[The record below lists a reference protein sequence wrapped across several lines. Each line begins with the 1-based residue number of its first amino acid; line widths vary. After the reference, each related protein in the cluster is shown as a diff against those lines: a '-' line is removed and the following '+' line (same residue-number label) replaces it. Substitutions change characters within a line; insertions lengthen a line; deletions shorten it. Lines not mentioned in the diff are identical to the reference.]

1 MDPGRRSSLI
11 RRLLPALLAVAL
23 LGCRG
28 EQSRQEGTVLRFAL
42 TNPGERM
49 RDPFHAAIRQFE
61 QAHPGVRVDLIEMD
75 DDVYQKMGL
84 LTLFVGGTPPDV
96 YFLWGGHLVK
106 RYASAGYAMDLSAE
120 FPEVRQ
126 SRYYA
131 STWASCRGGDG
142 KIYLWPDSAS
152 VTTVMWYRKSVF
164 KETGIAPP
172 TTWDELLAACAK
184 LKARGIIPI
193 AVGNRE
199 LWAGGNFAAAV
210 LAQFAGVERY
220 NAVLGLAPG
229 TRLDDP
235 AFVRGLEVVTDLQ
248 RRGYLNQGVNGVGTD
263 EARALLE
270 QRRAAMHPIG
280 DWMVSEAEE
289 GDVEDL
295 AAFRLPAMPGQQGD
309 RTLLAL
315 STGYAVNPGTRH
327 TAEALALVRYL
338 GSEAVQREFTRHGH
352 VGALR
357 SAAPGAEAPEGQRQI
372 LELLSS
378 SKGTALAPDVGFDL
392 EVSDAFLDALGLALG
407 GKITPA
413 EALAG
418 AERQVRAL
426 RKNGAVGASTHE

>member
-1 MDPGRRSSLI
+1 VRW
-11 RRLLPALLAVAL
+11 LLPLLLVAFL

-28 EQSRQEGTVLRFAL
+28 TKREEGTVLRFAL

-49 RDPFHAAIRQFE
+49 RDSFHAAIRQFE
-61 QAHPGVRVDLIEMD
+61 REHPGVRVELIEMD

-96 YFLWGGHLVK
+96 YFQWGGHLVRK
-106 RYASAGYAMDLSAE
+106 YAAAGYAMDLSAE
-120 FPEVRQ
+120 FPEAQQ
-126 SRYYA
+126 SRYYP

-164 KETGIAPP
+164 REAGIEPP
-172 TTWDELLAACAK
+172 TTWQELLATCAR

-199 LWAGGNFAAAV
+199 LWAGGNFAAAI
-210 LAQFAGVERY
+210 LAQFAGAERY
-220 NAVLGLAPG
+220 NAVLGLRSG

-235 AFVRGLEVVTDLQ
+235 AFVQGLEVVTDLQ
-248 RRGYLNQGVNGVGTD
+248 RRGFLNQGVNGVGTD

-289 GDVEDL
+289 ADVEDL
-295 AAFRLPAMPGQQGD
+295 AAFRLPVMPGQQGD

-315 STGYAVNPGTRH
+315 STGYMVNPGGRH
-327 TAEALALVRYL
+327 TAEAVALVKHL
-338 GSEAVQREFTRHGH
+338 GSEVVQREFTQHGH
-352 VGALR
+352 VSALR
-357 SAAPGAEAPEGQRQI
+357 SAAPGADAPEGQRQI

-378 SKGTALAPDVGFDL
+378 SKGTALAPDIGFDQ
-392 EVSDAFLDALGLALG
+392 EVSDAFLDAIGLALG
-407 GKITPA
+407 GKISA
-413 EALAG
+413 AQALG
-418 AERQVRAL
+418 DAERQVRAL
-426 RKNGAVGASTHE
+426 RRSGAVGAAAHE